1 MNCEK
6 CSRFCSRFLKFVHVA
21 HVFAHAKNLEGI
33 GICLLLSGRLKK
45 EESV

>member
-6 CSRFCSRFLKFVHVA
+6 CSRFCLRFLKFVHVA
-21 HVFAHAKNLEGI
+21 HVFAHAKNWERLEFV
-33 GICLLLSGRLKK
+33 CYLAAELRK

>member
-21 HVFAHAKNLEGI
+21 HVFAHAKYLV
-33 GICLLLSGRLKK
+33 RLGFVCYLATELRK
-45 EESV
+45 EKSV